1 MLTVLKPFPHPFR
14 RFAIGQE
21 IAEVDLVGSPIS
33 ATELKRG
40 RFVAGSET
48 KLAEKAAE
56 KVEPEVV
63 IDPPPIPEGATQF
76 EVEAIVA
83 ESVPAK
89 KSKTA

>member
-48 KLAEKAAE
+48 
-56 KVEPEVV
+56 
-63 IDPPPIPEGATQF
+63 
-76 EVEAIVA
+76 
-83 ESVPAK
+83 
-89 KSKTA
+89 

>member
-14 RFAIGQE
+14 RFAVGQE

-33 ATELKRG
+33 AAELRRG

-48 KLAEKAAE
+48 KLAEKAVDQA
-56 KVEPEVV
+56 EPEIVV
-63 IDPPPIPEGATQF
+63 DPLPIPEGATQF

-83 ESVPAK
+83 ESVPSK